1 MPNEMIPL
9 GENELAFVSG
19 GAYTGSVIV
28 YTARQ
33 GDDFRSLSMRFNT
46 TVAVIQE
53 LNPEL
58 TPVCWSRCRPEE
70 SRTRIKQQCPAE
82 AGHFCMQGE
91 NACTYSRPKN
101 SLKRTITGRKGTIRS
116 LRKKEISPAA
126 FCRPL

>member
-9 GENELAFVSG
+9 DENELAFASG

-58 TPVCWSRCRPEE
+58 TAVSAG
-70 SRTRIKQQCPAE
+70 TR
-82 AGHFCMQGE
+82 
-91 NACTYSRPKN
+91 
-101 SLKRTITGRKGTIRS
+101 L
-116 LRKKEISPAA
+116 LV
-126 FCRPL
+126 PLQT

>member
-9 GENELAFVSG
+9 GENEIAFVSG

-46 TVAVIQE
+46 TVAVLQE

-58 TPVCWSRCRPEE
+58 TAVSAG
-70 SRTRIKQQCPAE
+70 TR
-82 AGHFCMQGE
+82 
-91 NACTYSRPKN
+91 
-101 SLKRTITGRKGTIRS
+101 L
-116 LRKKEISPAA
+116 LV
-126 FCRPL
+126 PLQT